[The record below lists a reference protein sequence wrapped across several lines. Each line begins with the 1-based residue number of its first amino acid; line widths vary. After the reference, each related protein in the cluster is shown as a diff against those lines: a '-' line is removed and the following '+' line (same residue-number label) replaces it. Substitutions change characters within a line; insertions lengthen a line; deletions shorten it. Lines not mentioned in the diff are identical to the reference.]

1 MLQCFLH
8 RGGEGEDSGHGG
20 SVSRSSGSS
29 SRRSSGKEIRS
40 SSRRWSSDSARR
52 QPDDSKG
59 GPGSSRRRSAAVD
72 LQFKAVLNT
81 ANGSSSRRRSSQ
93 SSSGFSDDSAL
104 TGAQSP
110 GKRPSSGS
118 RRDSNNSIISMIREK
133 CTSSSKHDCPSPS
146 QHSASSPRP
155 AAASQLTAEALRQCA
170 LERRHSSD
178 SSDSTV
184 SHSSGHSSA
193 EREAIKDAAL
203 QAQRDAAS
211 AAAQK
216 AAAQAAAQAAAIA
229 IAKEPLFGHPRYRKL
244 RSVNRG
250 SHGFVQLALDM
261 DTGNQVAIKF
271 IPRGPNMQTK
281 SILREL
287 LNQRL
292 CLQHPHIVQL
302 EQVFLTPNHLGI
314 AMEYANGSDLSD
326 YIADHVNRKGT
337 SIPEAEARRIF
348 QQMVVAISYCH
359 RLGIANRD
367 IKLENALLDG
377 TPERPLLKICDFGY
391 SKNEHLDSKPKSLSG
406 TPDYIAPEVLTS
418 PSYDGK
424 VADIWSCGVM
434 LFIMLTGAF
443 PFWRRGDE
451 RANSIVRLQQIFPRI
466 LAAEYATPVASPDCL
481 ALLRAL
487 LTPDPAQRI
496 TLPEIMVHPWFVK
509 DLPPGLDAMNDHL
522 VSAAFPPEVQPVQE
536 IMQILQAATRQ
547 PDL

>member
-1 MLQCFLH
+1 
-8 RGGEGEDSGHGG
+8 
-20 SVSRSSGSS
+20 
-29 SRRSSGKEIRS
+29 
-40 SSRRWSSDSARR
+40 
-52 QPDDSKG
+52 
-59 GPGSSRRRSAAVD
+59 
-72 LQFKAVLNT
+72 
-81 ANGSSSRRRSSQ
+81 
-93 SSSGFSDDSAL
+93 
-104 TGAQSP
+104 
-110 GKRPSSGS
+110 
-118 RRDSNNSIISMIREK
+118 MIREK

-367 IKLENALLDG
+367 IKLDNVLLHNG
-377 TPERPLLKICDFGY
+377 FTPGEPATVKLCDFGY
-391 SKNEHLDSKPKSLSG
+391 SKSSGSNCITTCG
-406 TPDYIAPEVLTS
+406 TPEYMAPEVMS
-418 PSYDGK
+418 EQVYDGK
-424 VADIWSCGVM
+424 QVDVWSCGCTLFVM
-434 LFIMLTGAF
+434 LAGMF
-443 PFWRRGDE
+443 PFLKIAE
-451 RANSIVRLQQIFPRI
+451 EELTPSQRLRKMYPRI
-466 LAAEYATPVASPDCL
+466 HSGVTNPIPDATTAAKD
-481 ALLRAL
+481 LLSRM
-487 LTPDPAQRI
+487 LTPDPKRRITMNEVLTHPWVMKDMPPELETLNDSILTSTPKVAAQRG
-496 TLPEIMVHPWFVK
+496 IMASVARR
-509 DLPPGLDAMNDHL
+509 DAIYGNKSGGFTCTQSEEML
-522 VSAAFPPEVQPVQE
+522 VSIVTQCVRTSHTD
-536 IMQILQAATRQ
+536 IIR
-547 PDL
+547 